1 MVITTAH
8 IAAQTCEVKK
18 MTKEQMEKEIKRLEN
33 ELRKEQEK
41 VEALENHR
49 FYEGQVERCRLYDE
63 IFDFVKH
70 CLDRGGEI
78 ILRPRD

>member
-1 MVITTAH
+1 
-8 IAAQTCEVKK
+8 

-41 VEALENHR
+41 VEALENFR

-63 IFDFVKH
+63 IFDFIKH
-70 CLDRGGEI
+70 YLDRGGEI
-78 ILRPRD
+78 ILRPRNADMRGEE